1 MSALPGVV
9 LNLRPPKRKLKMK
22 NVARLASLSLAG
34 VGASAM
40 AALPVGAEAAIT
52 AYQTDVV
59 TVFGLIIAAGIAI
72 FAVRKLG
79 QKMGWL

>member
-1 MSALPGVV
+1 MHAVKRFLAPVGVV
-9 LNLRPPKRKLKMK
+9 
-22 NVARLASLSLAG
+22 ALALSTQAH
-34 VGASAM
+34 
-40 AALPVGAEAAIT
+40 AALPEGAEAAIT

-59 TVFGLIIAAGIAI
+59 SAIGLVIAAGIAI

>member
-1 MSALPGVV
+1 MNKVLALRLMAVS
-9 LNLRPPKRKLKMK
+9 LLST
-22 NVARLASLSLAG
+22 VAVAAQ
-34 VGASAM
+34 
-40 AALPVGAEAAIT
+40 AALPTGAEAAIT

>member
-1 MSALPGVV
+1 MNKT
-9 LNLRPPKRKLKMK
+9 NLF
-22 NVARLASLSLAG
+22 RLAALGLGST

-40 AALPVGAEAAIT
+40 AALPTGAAEAIT
-52 AYQTDVV
+52 QYQTDVV

-72 FAVRKLG
+72 YAVRKLG

>member
-1 MSALPGVV
+1 MNR
-9 LNLRPPKRKLKMK
+9 NLQK
-22 NVARLASLSLAG
+22 RLAAITAGLVLSAG
-34 VGASAM
+34 SAM
-40 AALPVGAEAAIT
+40 AALPAGAEAAIT

-72 FAVRKLG
+72 YAVRKLG

>member
-1 MSALPGVV
+1 MNKVLAL
-9 LNLRPPKRKLKMK
+9 
-22 NVARLASLSLAG
+22 RLAAVSVLSTLA
-34 VGASAM
+34 VAAH
-40 AALPVGAEAAIT
+40 AALPAGAEAAIT

-79 QKMGWL
+79 SKMGWL

>member
-1 MSALPGVV
+1 MRRSLKLALVPFT
-9 LNLRPPKRKLKMK
+9 L
-22 NVARLASLSLAG
+22 VAG
-34 VGASAM
+34 SAM
-40 AALPVGAEAAIT
+40 AALPAGAETAIT

-59 TVFGLIIAAGIAI
+59 AAIGLVIAAGIAI